1 MVEVLGLT
9 KEFGET
15 KAVDDISFHIG
26 RGEVVAFLGPN
37 GAGKT
42 TTMRMLTG
50 YLLPTKGRC
59 LINGLDVTEEPIRTK
74 ELIGYLPEDNP
85 LYPDMKVN
93 EYLQFIG
100 EVRRIKA
107 LKGRVAEVA
116 EVCGLKDVL
125 NKEIGTL
132 SRGYRQRV
140 GVAQAMIHNPDI
152 LILDEPTEG
161 LDPNQVMELR
171 NLIKELGKE
180 KTVMLSTHI
189 LSEAEATC
197 ERVLIINKGKIIA
210 DGSKAEIRTM
220 AKGGETIDLEL
231 LAKSNPVAEIRKIDG
246 IKEVIERKTEQI
258 GHYHYEILSTKD
270 IRESLFDTA
279 VKKNY
284 KIIELHRKSTSLED
298 IFRELTKE
306 QE

>member
-1 MVEVLGLT
+1 MIEVKDLS
-9 KEFGET
+9 KHFGRT
-15 KAVDDISFHIG
+15 RAVDDISFSIG
-26 RGEVVAFLGPN
+26 KGEIVAFLGPN

-50 YLLPTKGRC
+50 YLIPTKGKC
-59 LINGLDVTEEPIRTK
+59 LINGIDVTEEPIKTK

-85 LYPDMKVN
+85 LYPDMKVY
-93 EYLQFIG
+93 EYLEFIG
-100 EVRRIKA
+100 EIRKIKD
-107 LKGRVAEVA
+107 LKNRVGEVA
-116 EVCGLKDVL
+116 EICGVTNVM

-140 GVAQAMIHNPDI
+140 GVAQAIIHNPDI

-161 LDPNQVMELR
+161 LDPNQVIELR

-197 ERVLIINKGKIIA
+197 ERVLIINRGKLVA
-210 DGSKAEIRTM
+210 DGNKNEIRMM
-220 AKGGETIDLEL
+220 AKGGETIVLEL
-231 LAKSNPVAEIRKIDG
+231 IAKQNPINELKQISGV
-246 IKEVIERKTEQI
+246 KEVTERKSEDN
-258 GHYHYEILSTKD
+258 HYQYEILSEKD
-270 IRESLFDTA
+270 VREIIFDTA
-279 VKKNY
+279 VNKRW
-284 KIIELHRKSTSLED
+284 KIIELHRRATSLED

-306 QE
+306 D

>member
-1 MVEVLGLT
+1 MIEVQGLT
-9 KEFGET
+9 KEFGAI

-26 RGEVVAFLGPN
+26 RGEIVAFLGPN

-50 YLLPTKGRC
+50 YLLPTKGKC
-59 LINGLDVTEEPIRTK
+59 TINGLDVTEEPLRTK
-74 ELIGYLPEDNP
+74 KLIGYLPEDNP
-85 LYPDMKVN
+85 LYPDMKIY
-93 EYLQFIG
+93 EYLNFVG
-100 EVRRIKA
+100 EVRDIKN
-107 LKGRVAEVA
+107 LKERVDEVA
-116 EVCGLKDVL
+116 EICGIKDVL

-140 GVAQAMIHNPDI
+140 GVAQAIIHNPDI

-197 ERVLIINKGKIIA
+197 ERVLIINKGKLIA
-210 DGSKAEIRTM
+210 DGSKSEIRTM
-220 AKGGETIDLEL
+220 AKGGETIILEL
-231 LAKSNPVAEIRKIDG
+231 HAKSNPIDEIKKING
-246 IKEVIERKTEQI
+246 VKEVIEKKTEQK
-258 GHYHYEILSTKD
+258 GHFQYEIISEGD
-270 IRESLFDTA
+270 VRELLFDTA
-279 VKKNY
+279 VKQNC

>member
-1 MVEVLGLT
+1 MIEVQNLS
-9 KEFGET
+9 KFFGTT
-15 KAVDDISFHIG
+15 KAVDDISFSIG
-26 RGEVVAFLGPN
+26 KGEIVAFLGPN

-50 YLLPTKGRC
+50 YFPPTHGKC
-59 LINGLDVTEEPIRTK
+59 FINGMDVAQEPIKTK
-74 ELIGYLPEDNP
+74 ALIGYLPEDNP
-85 LYPDMKVN
+85 LYPDMKVY
-93 EYLQFIG
+93 EYLEFIG
-100 EVRRIKA
+100 EIRNIKN
-107 LKGRVAEVA
+107 LKNRVGEAAEI
-116 EVCGLKDVL
+116 CGVTDVL

-140 GVAQAMIHNPDI
+140 GVAQAIIHNPDI

-161 LDPNQVMELR
+161 LDPNQVIELR

-197 ERVLIINKGKIIA
+197 ERVLIINKGKLIA
-210 DGSKAEIRTM
+210 DGSKNEIRMM
-220 AKGGETIDLEL
+220 AKGGETIILEVIT
-231 LAKSNPVAEIRKIDG
+231 KQNPFDELKKIPSV
-246 IKEVIERKTEQI
+246 KEVNEKKSEK
-258 GHYHYEILSTKD
+258 GDYLYEILCDRD
-270 IRESLFDTA
+270 IREQIFETA
-279 VKKNY
+279 VSNKW

-306 QE
+306 E

>member
-1 MVEVLGLT
+1 MIEVQNLS
-9 KEFGET
+9 KFFGAT
-15 KAVDDISFHIG
+15 RAVDDITFKIG
-26 RGEVVAFLGPN
+26 KGEIVAFLGPN

-50 YLLPTKGRC
+50 FLPPTRGKC
-59 LINGLDVTEEPIRTK
+59 FINGIDISVDPIKPK

-85 LYPDMKVN
+85 LYPDMKVY
-93 EYLQFIG
+93 EYLEFIG
-100 EVRRIKA
+100 EVRKIANLRS
-107 LKGRVAEVA
+107 RVSEVA
-116 EVCGLKDVL
+116 EICGITGVL

-140 GVAQAMIHNPDI
+140 GVAQAIIHNPDI

-161 LDPNQVMELR
+161 LDPNQVVELR

-197 ERVLIINKGKIIA
+197 ERVLIINKGKLIA
-210 DGSKAEIRTM
+210 DGNKNEIRTM
-220 AKGGETIDLEL
+220 AKGGETITLEL
-231 LAKSNPVAEIRKIDG
+231 IAPQNPIEELNKISG
-246 IKEVIERKTEQI
+246 VKEVTIKQSE
-258 GHYHYEILSTKD
+258 GNHHLFEILSEKD
-270 IRESLFDTA
+270 IRERLFDTA
-279 VKKNY
+279 VSKNW

-306 QE
+306 EA